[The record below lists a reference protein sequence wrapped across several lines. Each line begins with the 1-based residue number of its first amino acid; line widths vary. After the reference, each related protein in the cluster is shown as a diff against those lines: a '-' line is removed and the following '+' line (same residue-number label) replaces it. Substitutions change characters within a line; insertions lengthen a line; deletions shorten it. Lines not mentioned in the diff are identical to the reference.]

1 MAGEIAPLCRDPRM
15 GAVGRKPEPVQKK
28 GNSLS
33 PSFTLTYYPLNNYI
47 RHDDAPGEQKLF
59 HVAVAE
65 TKAEVQPD
73 AMADDFRWKSV
84 VLVGGGWGI
93 HDRSMSH

>member
-33 PSFTLTYYPLNNYI
+33 PSFTLTYYPLNNYQDLSWKAQV
-47 RHDDAPGEQKLF
+47 RLCQRYRRLTARGKHANQGV
-59 HVAVAE
+59 VAIARELMGFMWAIAKEVPVA
-65 TKAEVQPD
+65 
-73 AMADDFRWKSV
+73 R
-84 VLVGGGWGI
+84 
-93 HDRSMSH
+93 